1 MKKLSIWCVMIFTLL
16 LGFTSCEENEEFETC
31 PDITINID
39 NVPGSA
45 VYRFVA
51 QLDGIED
58 VRFTWSIDGEEV
70 DTGNLNDIAGQ
81 IFDYQF
87 EEGTHTICVKVASDT
102 CPLEVCKEIEVE
114 RDETDPC
121 PDLFFEAR
129 QYERPNKYKFIA
141 DFPGI
146 EETPYEWFINGELVE
161 NDNQNDDNYL
171 FWEFNEPGRYEVC
184 IKSETPDC
192 PNGASYCKVI
202 EVEEIEERCPEVSFV
217 KEMEPGT
224 TGTYVFE
231 AQIEEIDAATEI
243 QWYINGDLIENPT
256 DQQGGARVLTYQFE
270 PGVYEVCLKVFTE
283 DCPDGVI
290 YCKEIRVGE
299 DACPDLFFIAEQ
311 DGDNPAYYFQV
322 EFEGAD
328 QFEWLGWFINGEFVE
343 DSNNGDNNRFYYQ
356 FEPGRYEVCLKTET
370 PECPEGTSYCKVIEI
385 PGTTACPELFFE
397 AEQDGDNPA
406 YYFYPSAF
414 DGIDNV
420 TLEWSV
426 NGDYVGTSSG
436 HNDPFYF
443 QFNPGRYEVCLS
455 VETPDCPEGVTFC
468 KVIEVEETTSDCPN
482 LNFQIEQEGDTPG
495 YNFWAEFE
503 GMSDVSYEWTI
514 NGEVVNSEIIGS
526 NDRDDYLYYQFG
538 SGTYEICI
546 IAETPNC
553 PNGTTFCKTLVI
565 E

>member
-1 MKKLSIWCVMIFTLL
+1 MKKLSIWCVTIFTLL

-39 NVPGSA
+39 NVPGST

-70 DTGNLNDIAGQ
+70 DTGNLNDIASQ

-87 EEGTHTICVKVASDT
+87 EEGAHTICVKVASDT
-102 CPLEVCKEIEVE
+102 CPLEVCKEIDVV

-121 PDLFFEAR
+121 PDLFFESR
-129 QYERPNKYKFIA
+129 QLDRPNKYKFIA

-146 EETPYEWFINGELVE
+146 EETRFDWFINGEVVE
-161 NDNQNDDNYL
+161 NANANDSNYL

-184 IKSETPDC
+184 IKSESDEC

-202 EVEEIEERCPEVSFV
+202 EVEEVDSE
-217 KEMEPGT
+217 
-224 TGTYVFE
+224 
-231 AQIEEIDAATEI
+231 
-243 QWYINGDLIENPT
+243 
-256 DQQGGARVLTYQFE
+256 
-270 PGVYEVCLKVFTE
+270 
-283 DCPDGVI
+283 
-290 YCKEIRVGE
+290 
-299 DACPDLFFIAEQ
+299 CPDLFFIAEQ

-356 FEPGRYEVCLKTET
+356 FAPGRYEVCLKTET
-370 PECPEGTSYCKVIEI
+370 PECPEGTSYCKIIEI
-385 PGTTACPELFFE
+385 EGDTVCPEIFFE

-406 YYFYPSAF
+406 YYFFPNAF
-414 DGIDNV
+414 EGIDDV
-420 TLEWSV
+420 TLSWSV
-426 NGDYVGTSSG
+426 NGDHVGTSNG

-443 QFNPGRYEVCLS
+443 QFNPGTYEVCLS
-455 VETPDCPEGVTFC
+455 VETPNCPQGVTFC
-468 KVIEVEETTSDCPN
+468 KVIEVEEPGTDCPN
-482 LNFQIEQEGDTPG
+482 LFFEIEQEGDTPG
-495 YNFWAEFE
+495 YNFWAEFS

-514 NGEVVNSEIIGS
+514 NGEVVNTEMIGS

-538 SGTYEICI
+538 AGTYEICI

-553 PNGTTFCKTLVI
+553 PNGTTYCKTLVI